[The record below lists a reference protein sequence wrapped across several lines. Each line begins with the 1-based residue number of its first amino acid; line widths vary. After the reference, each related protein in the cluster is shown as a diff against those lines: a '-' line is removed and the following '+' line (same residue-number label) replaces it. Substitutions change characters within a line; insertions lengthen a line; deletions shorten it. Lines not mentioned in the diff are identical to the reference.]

1 MSPLKEWRKN
11 APLDGGDRQKPGGSE
26 YQRQGQEAQRIR
38 ESIEKSIK
46 GILINETGE
55 VTEERARE
63 ILLEIQEILQ
73 SKNTSQGEIG
83 IDQNMLPVHI
93 FKLTVGGKL
102 LSFNV
107 MFGMKNGSPHYDIR
121 STSIEGINLL
131 KKQG

>member
-1 MSPLKEWRKN
+1 MSQLREWREN
-11 APLDGGDRQKPGGSE
+11 APLDEGDDPRLEGSE